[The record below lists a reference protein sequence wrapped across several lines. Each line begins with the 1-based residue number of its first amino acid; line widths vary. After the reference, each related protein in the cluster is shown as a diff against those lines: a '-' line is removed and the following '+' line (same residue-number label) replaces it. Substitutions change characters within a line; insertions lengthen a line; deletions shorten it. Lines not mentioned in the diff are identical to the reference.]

1 MELLRDY
8 DILNVCKEFRKIIL
22 NEYNEKY
29 FRNILKLLNDEYE
42 NFTIYPEKHEVFNA
56 FKYKDVD
63 DIKVVILGQ
72 DPYHN
77 VNQAHGLS
85 FSVHKGVSIPSSL
98 KNIFIEL
105 NSDINVKIPNHG
117 NLISWANQGVLLL
130 NSGLTVRKN
139 QPNSHKL
146 IGWSVFTDKV
156 IKILS
161 SKRENLVFV
170 LWGNFAIKKECLI
183 DRAKHLVLKSAHPS
197 GLSAHKGFFS
207 SKPFSKIN
215 KYLRTKSIEEINWRI
230 ED

>member
-1 MELLRDY
+1 MELLIDF
-8 DILNVCKEFRKIIL
+8 DILNICKEFRKVIL
-22 NEYNEKY
+22 NEYNERY
-29 FRNILKLLNDEYE
+29 FRSILKLLNEEYE
-42 NFTIYPEKHEVFNA
+42 KFTIYPKKSEVFNA
-56 FKYKDVD
+56 FKYRDLY

-77 VNQAHGLS
+77 ENQAHGLS
-85 FSVHKGVSIPSSL
+85 FSVHKGCDIPSSL

-105 NSDINVKIPNHG
+105 NSDINIKIPNHG

-139 QPNSHKL
+139 HPNSHKL
-146 IGWSVFTDKV
+146 IGWSMFTDKI
-156 IKILS
+156 IKLLS
-161 SKRENLVFV
+161 SERENLVFV
-170 LWGNFAIKKECLI
+170 LWGNFAKKKESLI
-183 DRAKHLVLKSAHPS
+183 DKGKHLVLKSSHPS

-215 KYLRTKSIEEINWRI
+215 KYLKDNSISEINWNI

>member
-1 MELLRDY
+1 MELLKDY
-8 DILNVCKEFRKIIL
+8 DISNICKEFRKIIV

-29 FRNILKLLNDEYE
+29 FRNILKLLNNEYE
-42 NFTIYPEKHEVFNA
+42 NFKIYPKKHEVFNA
-56 FKYKDVD
+56 FKYRDFY

-77 VNQAHGLS
+77 ESEAHGLS
-85 FSVHKGVSIPSSL
+85 FSVPKGVAIPSSL
-98 KNIFIEL
+98 KNIFSEL
-105 NSDINVKIPNHG
+105 NSDINIKIPNHG

-146 IGWSVFTDKV
+146 IGWSNFTDKI

-161 SKRENLVFV
+161 EERENLVFV
-170 LWGNFAIKKECLI
+170 LWGNFAQKKESLI
-183 DRAKHLVLKSAHPS
+183 NESKHLILKSAHPS
-197 GLSAHKGFFS
+197 GLSAHRGFFS

-215 KYLRTKSIEEINWRI
+215 KYLKENFLEEINWSI